1 MNKICFYLGSGNK
14 LRIIC
19 LSHHF
24 NKPFTQKVY
33 KHSKI
38 SKSGVGL
45 CMCAWEREREKKK
58 QTDLPNLQFVC
69 LKKCFP
75 SKVILRMECLP
86 VCVFLNT
93 HGEKWRLKKVIH
105 TWQLYLLI
113 FHSHKFPVTAKAF
126 IPSIV
131 QTQLIPYIMGESN
144 RQDTPSAGTTECLL
158 RTPSTPA
165 IKAQDK
171 QMC

>member
-1 MNKICFYLGSGNK
+1 MEINSESSVFHIFLINPLPKRYMNIWKFPHLGWV
-14 LRIIC
+14 C
-19 LSHHF
+19 VCVH
-24 NKPFTQKVY
+24 
-33 KHSKI
+33 
-38 SKSGVGL
+38 
-45 CMCAWEREREKKK
+45 ERQREKKK

-86 VCVFLNT
+86 MCVFLNT

-113 FHSHKFPVTAKAF
+113 FRSHKSPVTAKAF
-126 IPSIV
+126 IPSTV
-131 QTQLIPYIMGESN
+131 QSQLIPYIMGESN
-144 RQDTPSAGTTECLL
+144 RRDTPSAGTTECLL
-158 RTPSTPA
+158 RMPSTLA
-165 IKAQDK
+165 TKAQDK